1 MSHLRT
7 VLILLL
13 ALAAPAHA
21 EDSAAVLARAK
32 AVSGSDQWE
41 GARSWRGDGTFAA
54 GGLSGEFH
62 MLVDVQTGRSA
73 DSYKLGSVAGADGY
87 DGVHAW
93 SQDPGGEIAA
103 LDAPE
108 AVRRARSQAWLDA
121 HAYWFPQRIEATIDK
136 VDSRQDHGKKYAVV
150 TATPKDGD
158 PVALWF
164 AGDSGLLARVDQRQG
179 QDTATTTFDDFRD
192 IAGLRLPFHLVTNM
206 TDATGRTDPRRRT
219 EVRFAQIATN
229 VAVAAADFAMP
240 AMAATAHID
249 DPSGVAKVT
258 FQLVNNHIYVDG
270 RIDGKPARLVVDTG
284 GFNMLTPAGARKF
297 GIAGE
302 GRLSAAGTGENR
314 TDLEIGHAQSV
325 SVGAVTLDAPVFYIT
340 DLGRLAAVEGVEFD
354 GLVGY
359 ELFRRFD
366 VQIDYA
372 GAQLTIAE
380 PARFVVPTGATQL
393 PFELD
398 DHQPIVAGTLD
409 GRPIRISID
418 TGSRSSLTLHSPFV
432 KKNALL
438 ARYGANVE
446 SVTGWGVGGAQRGYP
461 ARLGTLQLGDLQ
473 IDGIAADL
481 YAGNKGSFA
490 NPDIDG
496 NMGGGVLRRFTVAF
510 DYANRRM
517 YLKPNAHLDEFDNFD
532 RSGLWLL
539 GDGDALKVADVA
551 AGSAGEQ
558 AGLRSGDRITLIDGI
573 AVAKRPLPQWR
584 QLLADSPAGTVLA
597 LHFARDGAQK
607 SAQLIL
613 ADRIAAKLC

>member
-1 MSHLRT
+1 MSLLSA
-7 VLILLL
+7 VLLALLLL
-13 ALAAPAHA
+13 AAPVHA

-32 AVSGSDQWE
+32 AASGGDLWDA
-41 GARSWRGDGTFAA
+41 ARSWRGEGTFAA

-62 MLVDVQTGRSA
+62 TVIDLGSGRSA
-73 DSYKLGSVAGADGY
+73 DAYTLGSVGGADGF

-93 SQDPGGEIAA
+93 GQDPGGEVAA
-103 LDAPE
+103 LDTPE

-121 HAYWFPQRIEATIDK
+121 HAYWFPQRIAAAIDK
-136 VDSRQDHGKKYAVV
+136 VESRQDQGATYAVV

-158 PVALWF
+158 PVGLWF
-164 AGDSGLLARVDQRQG
+164 DRDSGVLARVVQRQG
-179 QDTATTTFDDFRD
+179 QDTATTTFDDYREVN
-192 IAGLRLPFHLVTNM
+192 GLRLPFHVVTDL
-206 TDATGRTDPRRRT
+206 TDAAGRTDPRRRT
-219 EVRFAQIATN
+219 EVRFAHIATN
-229 VAVAAADFAMP
+229 VPVATADFVMP

-249 DPSGVAKVT
+249 DPSGVARIK

-270 RIDGKPARLVVDTG
+270 RINGKPARLVVDTG
-284 GFNMLTPAGARKF
+284 GFNMLTPAGARKL

-302 GRLSAAGTGENR
+302 GKLSAAGTGENR

-359 ELFRRFD
+359 ELFRRFG

-380 PARFVVPTGATQL
+380 PARFAAPAGATEL

-398 DHQPIVAGTLD
+398 DHQPIVAGTID
-409 GRPIRISID
+409 GLPIRISVD

-432 KKNALL
+432 RKNALL

-461 ARLGTLQLGDLQ
+461 ARLGSLQLGDLHV
-473 IDGIAADL
+473 DGIAADL
-481 YAGNKGSFA
+481 FAGDKGSFA
-490 NPDIDG
+490 NPDIGG
-496 NMGGGVLRRFTVAF
+496 NIGGGVLRRFTVAF

-517 YLKPNAHLDEFDNFD
+517 YLEPNAYFGEFDNFD

-551 AGSAGEQ
+551 AGSAGEH
-558 AGLRSGDRITLIDGI
+558 AGLLTGDRITEINGES
-573 AVAKRPLPQWR
+573 AAKHPLPHWR
-584 QLLADSPAGTVLA
+584 QLLADSPAGTRLA
-597 LHFARDGAQK
+597 LHFVRDGKEQT
-607 SAQLIL
+607 AQLAL
-613 ADRIAAKLC
+613 AERIPPRAK

>member
-1 MSHLRT
+1 MSYLRPA
-7 VLILLL
+7 LILLL
-13 ALAAPAHA
+13 TLAGPVRA

-32 AVSGSDQWE
+32 AASGGTLWD
-41 GARSWRGDGTFAA
+41 GARAWRGDGTFAA

-62 MLVDVQTGRSA
+62 MLVDLQTGRSA
-73 DSYKLGSVAGADGY
+73 DSYRLGSVSGADGY
-87 DGVHAW
+87 DGVRGW
-93 SQDPGGEIAA
+93 GQDPGGEIAA

-108 AVRRARSQAWLDA
+108 AVRRARTQAWLDA
-121 HAYWFPQRIEATIDK
+121 HAYWFPQRLAATIDK
-136 VDSRQDHGKKYAVV
+136 VESRQDRGKKYAVV
-150 TATPKDGD
+150 TATPNDGD
-158 PVALWF
+158 PVVLWF
-164 AGDSGLLARVDQRQG
+164 AGDSGLLARVDQRQA
-179 QDTATTTFDDFRD
+179 QDTATTTFDDYRD
-192 IAGLRLPFHLVTNM
+192 VAGLRLPFHVVTDM
-206 TDATGRTDPRRRT
+206 TDAAGRTDPRRRT

-249 DPSGVAKVT
+249 DPSGIANVA

-270 RIDGKPARLVVDTG
+270 RINGKSARLVVDTG

-302 GRLSAAGTGENR
+302 GKLSAAGTGEDR

-325 SVGAVTLDAPVFYIT
+325 SVGAVTLDSPVFYIT
-340 DLGRLAAVEGVEFD
+340 DLGRLSAVEGVEFD

-359 ELFRRFD
+359 ELFRRFG

-372 GAQLTIAE
+372 GSQLTIAE
-380 PARFVVPTGATQL
+380 PAHFVVPADATEL

-432 KKNALL
+432 KNNALL
-438 ARYGANVE
+438 AHYGANVE

-461 ARLGTLQLGDLQ
+461 ARLGSLQLGDLH

-481 YAGNKGSFA
+481 FAGDKGSFA
-490 NPDIDG
+490 NPDIGG

-510 DYANRRM
+510 DYTNRRM
-517 YLKPNAHLDEFDNFD
+517 YLKPNSHFHEFDNFD

-539 GDGDALKVADVA
+539 GDGDALMVADVA
-551 AGSAGEQ
+551 AGSAGQQ
-558 AGLRSGDRITLIDGI
+558 AGLRAGDRITAIDGE
-573 AVAKRPLPQWR
+573 AVSKHPLPHWR
-584 QLLADSPAGTVLA
+584 QLLADSAAGTAMSVR
-597 LHFARDGAQK
+597 FARDGAQK
-607 SAQLIL
+607 STQLAL
-613 ADRIAAKLC
+613 ADRIASKPR

>member
-1 MSHLRT
+1 MSRLRA
-7 VLILLL
+7 VLIVLLLL
-13 ALAAPAHA
+13 AAPVYA
-21 EDSAAVLARAK
+21 EDSAPVLARAK
-32 AVSGSDQWE
+32 AASGGDRWDATS
-41 GARSWRGDGTFAA
+41 SWRGDGTFAA
-54 GGLSGEFH
+54 GGLSGDFH
-62 MLVDVQTGRSA
+62 AIIDLESGRSA
-73 DSYKLGSVAGADGY
+73 DAYTLGSVGGADGY

-93 SQDPGGEIAA
+93 GQDPGGEVAA
-103 LDAPE
+103 LDTPE

-121 HAYWFPQRIEATIDK
+121 HAYWFPQRIAATIDK
-136 VDSRQDHGKKYAVV
+136 VESRQDQGATYAVV

-158 PVALWF
+158 PVVLWF
-164 AGDSGLLARVDQRQG
+164 ARDSGLLARVDQRQG
-179 QDTATTTFDDFRD
+179 QDMATTTFDDYREVD
-192 IAGLRLPFHLVTNM
+192 GLRLPFHVVTDL
-206 TDATGRTDPRRRT
+206 TDGAGRTDPRRRT
-219 EVRFAQIATN
+219 EVRFAHIATN
-229 VAVAAADFAMP
+229 VPVATADFAMP

-249 DPSGVAKVT
+249 DPSGVAKVK

-270 RIDGKPARLVVDTG
+270 RINGKAARLVVDTG
-284 GFNMLTPAGARKF
+284 GFNMLTPAGARKL

-302 GRLSAAGTGENR
+302 GKLSAAGTGENR

-359 ELFRRFD
+359 ELFRRFG

-372 GAQLTIAE
+372 GAQLTITE
-380 PARFVVPTGATQL
+380 PARFAAPVGATEL

-409 GRPIRISID
+409 GLPIRISID

-461 ARLGTLQLGDLQ
+461 ARLGALQLGDLRV
-473 IDGIAADL
+473 DGIAADL
-481 YAGNKGSFA
+481 FAGDKGSFA
-490 NPDIDG
+490 NPDIGG
-496 NMGGGVLRRFTVAF
+496 NIGGGVLRRFTVAF
-510 DYANRRM
+510 DYTNRRM
-517 YLKPNAHLDEFDNFD
+517 YLKPNAHFGEFDNFD

-551 AGSAGEQ
+551 AGSAGAR
-558 AGLRSGDRITLIDGI
+558 AGLRAGDRITTI
-573 AVAKRPLPQWR
+573 AGEGAAKQPLPHWR
-584 QLLADSPAGTVLA
+584 ALLAEAPAGTGIA
-597 LHFARDGAQK
+597 LKFMRDGAEQT
-607 SAQLIL
+607 AQLTL
-613 ADRIAAKLC
+613 ADRIPPKAK

>member
-1 MSHLRT
+1 LRSA
-7 VLILLL
+7 LILLL
-13 ALAAPAHA
+13 ALAAPVRA

-32 AVSGSDQWE
+32 AASGGDLWD

-54 GGLSGEFH
+54 GGLSGDFH
-62 MLVDVQTGRSA
+62 MLVDLQNGRSA
-73 DSYKLGSVAGADGY
+73 DAYKLGSVAGADGY

-93 SQDPGGEIAA
+93 SQDPGGEVAT

-121 HAYWFPQRIEATIDK
+121 HAYWFPQRIAATIDK
-136 VDSRQDHGKKYAVV
+136 IESRNDRGTKYAVI

-158 PVALWF
+158 PVVLWF
-164 AGDSGLLARVDQRQG
+164 SGASGLLARVDQRQG
-179 QDTATTTFDDFRD
+179 QDTATTTFDDYRD
-192 IAGLRLPFHLVTNM
+192 VAGLRLPFHLVTDM
-206 TDATGRTDPRRRT
+206 TDAAGRTDPRRRT
-219 EVRFAQIATN
+219 EVHFAQIATN
-229 VAVAAADFAMP
+229 MAVAAADFAMP

-249 DPSGVAKVT
+249 DPSGIANVD

-270 RIDGKPARLVVDTG
+270 RINGKPARLVVDTG
-284 GFNMLTPAGARKF
+284 GFNMLTPDGARKF

-302 GRLSAAGTGENR
+302 GKLSAAGTGENR
-314 TDLEIGHAQSV
+314 TDLEIGHAKSV
-325 SVGAVTLDAPVFYIT
+325 SVGSVTLDAPVFYIT
-340 DLGRLAAVEGVEFD
+340 DLGRLSAVEGVEFD

-380 PARFVVPTGATQL
+380 PARFVVPAGATEV

-409 GRPIRISID
+409 GLPIRISID

-432 KKNALL
+432 TKNASL

-461 ARLGTLQLGDLQ
+461 ARLGTLLLGDLH

-481 YAGNKGSFA
+481 FAGDKGSFA
-490 NPDIDG
+490 NPDIGG

-517 YLKPNAHLDEFDNFD
+517 YLKPNAHFDEFDNFD

-558 AGLRSGDRITLIDGI
+558 AGLRAGDRITAIDGE
-573 AVAKRPLPQWR
+573 AVAKHALPHWR
-584 QLLADSPAGTVLA
+584 LLLADSAAGKRLA
-597 LHFARDGAQK
+597 LRLVRDKKQLA
-607 SAQLIL
+607 AELIL
-613 ADRIAAKLC
+613 ADRIPAKAK